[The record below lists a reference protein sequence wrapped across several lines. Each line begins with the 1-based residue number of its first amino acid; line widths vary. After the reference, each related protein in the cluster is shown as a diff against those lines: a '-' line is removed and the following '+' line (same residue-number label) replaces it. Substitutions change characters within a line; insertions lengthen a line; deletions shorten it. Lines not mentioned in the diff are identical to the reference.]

1 MIRRPPR
8 STRTDTLFPYTTLF
22 RSLLFG
28 ANALGPLFAAIF
40 NPRLHHRVGPLKAY
54 RIMNT
59 AYFIVLAV
67 LMIYLMSG
75 HSNLIILSAG
85 LFVTVSLLGFI
96 MPTGSQLALMQQ
108 REYAGTASALLGS
121 MQVGRASCRERVGQ
135 YG

>member
-1 MIRRPPR
+1 MRI
-8 STRTDTLFPYTTLF
+8 SDWSSDVCSSDL
-22 RSLLFG
+22 
-28 ANALGPLFAAIF
+28 NALGLLFAAIF

-108 REYAGTASALLGS
+108 REYARSEEQTYELQTL
-121 MQVGRASCRERVGQ
+121 RRIT
-135 YG
+135 YD

>member
-1 MIRRPPR
+1 M
-8 STRTDTLFPYTTLF
+8 
-22 RSLLFG
+22 
-28 ANALGPLFAAIF
+28 
-40 NPRLHHRVGPLKAY
+40 
-54 RIMNT
+54 RISDWSSDVCSSDL

-121 MQVGRASCRERVGQ
+121 RQFGAGAMITGISGAPVHLGGTGLILVMMVCAAVSASICLPVFPRKIDV
-135 YG
+135 